1 MENFAALVL
10 IFKVFYY
17 FEVKFFNSLK
27 WAAKSTSASSLFS
40 IESSKQGF
48 FFQFCDIKN
57 LAKLS
62 KKN

>member
-1 MENFAALVL
+1 MENFATLVL
-10 IFKVFYY
+10 IFKVFYGLK
-17 FEVKFFNSLK
+17 VKFFNRLK
-27 WAAKSTSASSLFS
+27 WAAKSTYASSLFS

-48 FFQFCDIKN
+48 FFQFYDTKN